1 MQVKGFAT
9 ENRLTV
15 WQTVG
20 RERGRETVEAKRRKP
35 EGEEVLKVYMWND
48 IGVVAEKRHFV

>member
-1 MQVKGFAT
+1 MANCG
-9 ENRLTV
+9 E
-15 WQTVG
+15 
-20 RERGRETVEAKRRKP
+20 RERERETVEAKRRKP